1 MGAAVTLAAG
11 AAEASA
17 TSTDVSTIIAI
28 LLALL
33 GSSVLGAIV
42 TMIIAGL
49 RASATTR
56 RDSYACAVQ
65 TLVSWC
71 EYPYRIRRRT
81 SDDPDTLTK
90 LADLGHDLQE
100 RLARQRA
107 WIAAESRVISEAYN
121 AAIARVAQQVKAACQ
136 DAWTQP
142 PIEQPAQ
149 MNLGSFGPSDVG
161 PVVLALEC
169 EVSYRFGLRRLLP
182 SRLLRRRLKARGC
195 MP

>member
-1 MGAAVTLAAG
+1 MRKPLK
-11 AAEASA
+11 
-17 TSTDVSTIIAI
+17 DVDVVV
-28 LLALL
+28 LLPSGFAPELQPPYGPGKALDL
-33 GSSVLGAIV
+33 FKQP
-42 TMIIAGL
+42 L
-49 RASATTR
+49 RQAFR
-56 RDSYACAVQ
+56 PQVCAVQ

-100 RLARQRA
+100 HLARQRA
-107 WIAAESRVISEAYN
+107 WIAADSRFLSEAYD
-121 AAIARVAQQVKAACQ
+121 AAIARVAQQVRAACQ

-149 MNLGSFGPSDVG
+149 MNLGSFGPGDVG
-161 PVVLALEC
+161 PVISALEC
-169 EVSYRFGLRRLLP
+169 AVSYRFGLRRLLP
-182 SRLLRRRLKARGC
+182 SRLLRKRLKARGC